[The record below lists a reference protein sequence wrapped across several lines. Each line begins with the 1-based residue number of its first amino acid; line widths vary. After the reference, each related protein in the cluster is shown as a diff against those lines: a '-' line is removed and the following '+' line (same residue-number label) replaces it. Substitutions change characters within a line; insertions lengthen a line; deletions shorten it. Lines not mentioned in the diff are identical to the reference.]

1 MFRALEGFYNSDTDF
16 KVAQENEYSPD
27 NFILSATSGLPGFAD
42 AILTSNTYIN
52 SYQPPAIPNPDQI
65 FKSDISPKLSAMS
78 AKCVSGSIDELLRDK
93 NADRIGCGWL
103 YTPPNK
109 NSPYPIV
116 SQGFLGNK
124 DGPIQSLKPPSYK
137 QWFFNLQEAK
147 KQILIDKCKALK
159 ACTDV
164 DSAVFNGVCSFCT
177 DTNEGVPIDAVG
189 KSLYNSCTDS
199 SLVG

>member
-27 NFILSATSGLPGFAD
+27 NFVLSATSGLPGFAD

-78 AKCVSGSIDELLRDK
+78 TKCVSGSIDELLRDK

-103 YTPPNK
+103 YTPTNK

-124 DGPIQSLKPPSYK
+124 DGPIQ
-137 QWFFNLQEAK
+137 
-147 KQILIDKCKALK
+147 
-159 ACTDV
+159 
-164 DSAVFNGVCSFCT
+164 
-177 DTNEGVPIDAVG
+177 
-189 KSLYNSCTDS
+189 
-199 SLVG
+199 